1 MMLHLSVGWTVF
13 DVIDQRVTGKSWK
26 INSKV
31 RRDQWRPTKNPPMTK
46 LVFLWFWMLDK
57 CSNVYLFVDQCFY
70 STPTKQSSPF
80 TLVNDFGSNHYNCLW
95 YRTIF
100 DTISFGLIGLTVV
113 GNGSHQF
120 YRLRSEVWCPM
131 SKLYSLLRRRFCS
144 RRDDLKS
151 PPTCFALDE
160 ISPSRLSRADV
171 IDQDDPS
178 WTSLELEFF

>member
-31 RRDQWRPTKNPPMTK
+31 RRDRWRPTKNPLMTK
-46 LVFLWFWMLDK
+46 LVFLWFWILDK

-100 DTISFGLIGLTVV
+100 DTIFCLALNFDWSSNFKLKDFIVLIIRHHFFVD
-113 GNGSHQF
+113 F
-120 YRLRSEVWCPM
+120 C
-131 SKLYSLLRRRFCS
+131 KFLYG
-144 RRDDLKS
+144 
-151 PPTCFALDE
+151 
-160 ISPSRLSRADV
+160 
-171 IDQDDPS
+171 
-178 WTSLELEFF
+178 